1 MKGRRPYATR
11 LRRVVRALVALA
23 LAPVVALVVAAVL
36 TPLPATL
43 RDEGAAPT
51 SVRYLDRNGHLL
63 REVRADDGTRA
74 ANVPLGAVGDRVE
87 RAMLAAEDA
96 RFYHH
101 PGVDPLAVV
110 RAAGSSLWRRR
121 VVSGASTLTMQL
133 ARTVSPHRRNLSGK
147 FFEAAMA
154 LRIEA
159 SLDKRA
165 ILDAYLNRVSFGPQ
179 LRGIDAASRYW
190 FDKPPQALSWAE
202 AATLASLPRGPS
214 LYTAP
219 TRLAALRS
227 RRDGV
232 LRKMAAAGDLSPTD
246 LESALAEPLATPPRT
261 GTFGAPHFVGAVSS
275 GRLGLGAGAEPVQ
288 EVTTTLDAALQREA
302 EEATARVVRE
312 LRNKRVSAGSVVV
325 LDNGTGEIL
334 AYVGSPAWSDA
345 KALGQNDGVLALRQ
359 PGSTLKPFVYAAAMA
374 GAAGEGL
381 TPASLLADLELHLP
395 VAGGV
400 YAPNNYDGRFHGPVR
415 LREALA
421 NSYNVPA
428 VRVANDVGPERVLG
442 LLHALGMTS
451 LRETPETY
459 GPAIALGDG
468 EVRLLELARAYATL
482 GRGGR
487 DVEVRSVRSA
497 TLRSSRAA
505 WSAPPPAEP
514 RQVVAPVVA
523 AMLTDVLADRR
534 ARTASFGERNVL
546 ELPFEVAAKTGTSK
560 GYRDNWTVGY
570 TREVTVAAWVGN
582 FDGAP
587 MEGVSGISGAGPLFR
602 AVMTAAMRGRS
613 PAPLVTHDEETMT
626 KVRVCALSGGRAGAS
641 CGHVLE
647 EWVPKAHDPHACTMH
662 ESIRVDV
669 RNGLRAGP
677 ACAPPVTATRVFEV
691 FRAPYAEWASAVGR
705 ADAPRAF
712 SPACPDDGAATR
724 DGGEG
729 LRVVYPH
736 DGARFL
742 LDAERSAAVQTLQVR
757 ADDDSF
763 DVYVDGS
770 LRGRAERGVFR
781 LPLAR
786 GEHTLRLAATGKR
799 TSDPVRFTVD

>member
-11 LRRVVRALVALA
+11 LRRAVRAALA
-23 LAPVVALVVAAVL
+23 LVLAPVLALLVAAVF

-43 RDEGAAPT
+43 RDDGGAAT

-74 ANVPLGAVGDRVE
+74 ANVQLAEVGDRVE
-87 RAMLAAEDA
+87 LAMVAAEDA

-110 RAAGSSLWRRR
+110 RAAGASLARRR

-133 ARTVSPHRRNLSGK
+133 ARTVSPHRRNLVGK
-147 FFEAAMA
+147 FFEAALA

-165 ILDAYLNRVSFGPQ
+165 ILEAYLNRVAFGPQ
-179 LRGIDAASRYW
+179 LRGVDAASRYW

-214 LYTAP
+214 LYAA
-219 TRLAALRS
+219 RSHLGALRA
-227 RRDGV
+227 RRDRV
-232 LRKMAAAGDLSPTD
+232 LRRMAAAGDLPEDD
-246 LESALAEPLATPPRT
+246 LRRALDEPLASPART
-261 GTFGAPHFVGAVSS
+261 GTFGAPHFVGAVAQ
-275 GRLGLGAGAEPVQ
+275 GRLGVGAGPERAQ
-288 EVTTTLDAALQREA
+288 EVTTTLDAELQQEA
-302 EEATARVVRE
+302 EVATARVVRE
-312 LRNKRVSAGSVVV
+312 LRAKRVTAASAVV
-325 LDNGTGEIL
+325 LDNQTGEIL
-334 AYVGSPAWSDA
+334 AYVGSPGWSDA

-359 PGSTLKPFVYAAAMA
+359 PGSTLKPFVYAVAMDG
-374 GAAGEGL
+374 GAPGGM
-381 TPASLLADLELHLP
+381 TPATLVPDLELHLP
-395 VAGGV
+395 VGGGV

-428 VRVANDVGPERVLG
+428 VRVASDVGPERVLE
-442 LLHALGMTS
+442 LLHAVGMTS

-468 EVRLLELARAYATL
+468 EVRLIELARAYAIVA
-482 GRGGR
+482 RGGL
-487 DVEVRSVRSA
+487 DVEVRAVRAA
-497 TLRSSRAA
+497 TLRTTRAA
-505 WSAPPPAEP
+505 WTAPAPAPPRQILAPA
-514 RQVVAPVVA
+514 VA

-560 GYRDNWTVGY
+560 GYRDNWTVGF
-570 TREVTVAAWVGN
+570 TRETTVAVWVGN

-602 AVMTAAMRGRS
+602 AVMTAAMRGRA
-613 PAPLVTHDEETMT
+613 PAPLVTHDEETMA
-626 KVRVCALSGGRAGAS
+626 RVPICALSGQRAGPS
-641 CGHVLE
+641 CGHVVE
-647 EWVPKAHDPHACTMH
+647 EWLPRGHEVHSCTMH

-677 ACAPPVTATRVFEV
+677 ACPPQVTATRVFEV
-691 FRAPYAEWASAVGR
+691 FRAPYGEWAAAVGR
-705 ADAPRAF
+705 ADAPRGF
-712 SPACPDDGAATR
+712 SPACPGDGAAT
-724 DGGEG
+724 DGSDA
-729 LRVVYPH
+729 LRVAYPH

-742 LDAERSAAVQTLQVR
+742 LDAERTAAVQTLQVR
-757 ADDDSF
+757 ADDDVF
-763 DVYVDGS
+763 EVYVDGA
-770 LRGRAERGVFR
+770 LRGKAERGVFR

-786 GEHTLRLAATGKR
+786 GAHTLRLAAAGKR
-799 TSDPVRFTVD
+799 ASEPVRFTVD

>member
-11 LRRVVRALVALA
+11 LRRAVRALVGLA

-36 TPLPATL
+36 APLPASL
-43 RDEGAAPT
+43 GGGRDAGT

-74 ANVPLGAVGDRVE
+74 ANVPLAAVGDRVE
-87 RAMLAAEDA
+87 SAMLAAEDA

-110 RAAGSSLWRRR
+110 RAAGSSLLRRR

-133 ARTVSPHRRNLSGK
+133 ARTVSPHRRNLMGK
-147 FFEAAMA
+147 FFEAALA

-165 ILDAYLNRVSFGPQ
+165 ILEAYLNRVAFGPQ
-179 LRGIDAASRYW
+179 LRGVDAASRYW

-214 LYTAP
+214 LYAAP
-219 TRLAALRS
+219 SRLGALRA

-232 LRKMAAAGDLSPTD
+232 LRRMAAAGDLPPED
-246 LESALAEPLATPPRT
+246 LERALSEPLASPVRT
-261 GTFGAPHFVGAVSS
+261 GTFGAPHFVAAVAQ
-275 GRLGLGAGAEPVQ
+275 GRLGGAGAEPVQ
-288 EVTTTLDAALQREA
+288 EVTTTVDAELQREA

-312 LRNKRVSAGSVVV
+312 LRSKRVTAGSAVV
-325 LDNGTGEIL
+325 LDNETGEVL
-334 AYVGSPAWSDA
+334 AYVGSPGWSDT

-359 PGSTLKPFVYAAAMA
+359 PGSTLKPFVYAVAMD
-374 GAAGEGL
+374 GASGGGL
-381 TPASLLADLELHLP
+381 TPSTLLADLELHLVVP
-395 VAGGV
+395 GGV

-428 VRVANDVGPERVLG
+428 VRVANEVGPERVLE

-468 EVRLLELARAYATL
+468 EVRLLELARAYAIL
-482 GRGGR
+482 ARGGR
-487 DVEVRSVRSA
+487 DLEVRAVRGA
-497 TLRSSRAA
+497 TLRSTRAA
-505 WSAPPPAEP
+505 WTAPPSAEP
-514 RQVVAPVVA
+514 RQVITPVVA
-523 AMLTDVLADRR
+523 SMLTDVLADRR

-546 ELPFEVAAKTGTSK
+546 DLPFEVAAKTGTSK

-570 TREVTVAAWVGN
+570 TREVTVAVWVGN

-613 PAPLVTHDEETMT
+613 PAPLVAHDEEAMT
-626 KVRVCALSGGRAGAS
+626 KVRVCALSGDRAGAS

-647 EWVPKAHDPHACTMH
+647 EWVPKGHELHACTMH
-662 ESIRVDV
+662 EPVRVDV

-677 ACAPPVTATRVFEV
+677 GCGPQVTATRVFEV
-691 FRAPYAEWASAVGR
+691 FRAPYAEWAIGVGR
-705 ADAPRAF
+705 ADAPRGF
-712 SPACPDDGAATR
+712 SPACPGDGLASDAS
-724 DGGEG
+724 DGG
-729 LRVVYPH
+729 LHVVYPH
-736 DGARFL
+736 DGARFI
-742 LDAERSAAVQTLQVR
+742 LDAERAAAVQTLQVR
-757 ADDDSF
+757 ADDDAF
-763 DVYVDGS
+763 EVFVDGA

-786 GEHTLRLAATGKR
+786 GEHTLRLAAAGKR
-799 TSDPVRFTVD
+799 TSEPVRFTVD

>member
-11 LRRVVRALVALA
+11 LRRVVRALVGLA

-36 TPLPATL
+36 TPLPASL
-43 RDEGAAPT
+43 REGPGAGT

-74 ANVPLGAVGDRVE
+74 ANVPLAGVGDRVE

-96 RFYHH
+96 RFYRH

-110 RAAGSSLWRRR
+110 RAAGSSLLRRR

-133 ARTVSPHRRNLSGK
+133 ARTVSPHRRNFMGK
-147 FFEAAMA
+147 FFEAALA

-165 ILDAYLNRVSFGPQ
+165 ILEAYLNRVSFGPQ
-179 LRGIDAASRYW
+179 LRGVDAASRYW

-214 LYTAP
+214 LYAAP
-219 TRLAALRS
+219 SRLGALRT
-227 RRDGV
+227 RRDRV
-232 LRKMAAAGDLSPTD
+232 LRRMAQSGDLSPED
-246 LESALAEPLATPPRT
+246 LERALAEPLASPART
-261 GTFGAPHFVGAVSS
+261 GTFGAPHFVGAVAQ
-275 GRLGLGAGAEPVQ
+275 GRLGGVGADPVQ
-288 EVTTTLDAALQREA
+288 EVTTTVDAELQREA

-312 LRNKRVSAGSVVV
+312 LRNKRVTAGSAVV
-325 LDNGTGEIL
+325 LDNQTGEIL
-334 AYVGSPAWSDA
+334 AYVGSPGWSDT

-359 PGSTLKPFVYAAAMA
+359 PGSTLKPFVYAVAMD
-374 GAAGEGL
+374 GASGGGM
-381 TPASLLADLELHLP
+381 TPTTLLPDLELHLVVP
-395 VAGGV
+395 GGV

-428 VRVANDVGPERVLG
+428 VRVANDVGPERVLA

-468 EVRLLELARAYATL
+468 EVRLLELARAYAIL
-482 GRGGR
+482 ARGGR
-487 DVEVRSVRSA
+487 DLEVLAVRGA
-497 TLRSSRAA
+497 TLRSTRAA
-505 WSAPPPAEP
+505 WTAPPPADP
-514 RQVVAPVVA
+514 RQLIAPVVA
-523 AMLTDVLADRR
+523 SMLTDVLADRR

-570 TREVTVAAWVGN
+570 TREVTVAVWVGN

-602 AVMTAAMRGRS
+602 AIMTAAMRGRS
-613 PAPLVTHDEETMT
+613 PAPLVAHDEEAMT
-626 KVRVCALSGGRAGAS
+626 KVRVCALSGDRAGTS

-647 EWVPKAHDPHACTMH
+647 EWVPKGHDLHACTMH
-662 ESIRVDV
+662 EPVRVDA

-677 ACAPPVTATRVFEV
+677 GCGPQVTATRVFEV
-691 FRAPYAEWASAVGR
+691 FRAPYAEWASGVGR
-705 ADAPRAF
+705 ADAPRGF
-712 SPACPDDGAATR
+712 SPACPGDGVANDPT
-724 DGGEG
+724 DGG
-729 LRVVYPH
+729 LHVVYPH
-736 DGARFL
+736 DGARFI
-742 LDAERSAAVQTLQVR
+742 LDAERTAAVQTLQVR
-757 ADDDSF
+757 ADDDAF
-763 DVYVDGS
+763 EVFVDGA

-786 GEHTLRLAATGKR
+786 GEHTLRLAAAGKR
-799 TSDPVRFTVD
+799 TSEPVRFTVD

>member
-11 LRRVVRALVALA
+11 LRRVVRALLGLA
-23 LAPVVALVVAAVL
+23 LAPVLALVVAAVL

-43 RDEGAAPT
+43 REQGGAGT

-74 ANVPLGAVGDRVE
+74 AYVPLGAVGDRVE

-101 PGVDPLAVV
+101 PGVDPLAVI
-110 RAAGSSLWRRR
+110 RAAGSSLRRRR

-133 ARTVSPHRRNLSGK
+133 ARTVAPHRRNLLGK
-147 FFEAAMA
+147 FFEAALA

-179 LRGIDAASRYW
+179 LRGVDAASRYW

-219 TRLAALRS
+219 SRLASLRA
-227 RRDGV
+227 RRDRV
-232 LRKMAAAGDLSPTD
+232 LRRMAEAGDLSAAD
-246 LESALAEPLATPPRT
+246 LERALGEPLASPART
-261 GTFGAPHFVGAVSS
+261 GTFGAPHFVSAISQ
-275 GRLGLGAGAEPVQ
+275 GRLGLGAGGEPAQ
-288 EVTTTLDAALQREA
+288 EITTTLDAELQREA

-312 LRNKRVSAGSVVV
+312 LRSKRVTAGSVVV
-325 LDNGTGEIL
+325 LDNQTGEIL

-359 PGSTLKPFVYAAAMA
+359 PGSTLKPFVYAVAMD
-374 GAAGEGL
+374 GAAGRSM
-381 TPASLLADLELHLP
+381 TPSTLLADLELHLAVP
-395 VAGGV
+395 GGV

-428 VRVANDVGPERVLG
+428 VRVANDVGPERVLA

-468 EVRLLELARAYATL
+468 EVRLLELARAYAIL
-482 GRGGR
+482 ARGGR
-487 DVEVRSVRSA
+487 DVEVRAVRGA
-497 TLRSSRAA
+497 TLRSSRAL
-505 WSAPPPAEP
+505 WTAPPPAEP
-514 RQVVAPVVA
+514 RQRVAPVVA
-523 AMLTDVLADRR
+523 SMLTDILADRR

-570 TREVTVAAWVGN
+570 THEVTVAVWVGN

-613 PAPLVTHDEETMT
+613 PAPLVAHDEEVMT
-626 KVRVCALSGGRAGAS
+626 KVRVCALSGGAAGPS

-647 EWVPKAHDPHACTMH
+647 EWVPKGQEVHACTMH
-662 ESIRVDV
+662 ESLRVDV

-677 ACAPPVTATRVFEV
+677 ACGPQVTATRVFEV
-691 FRAPYAEWASAVGR
+691 FRAPYAEWASGVGR

-712 SPACPDDGAATR
+712 SPACPGDGAGS
-724 DGGEG
+724 DVVGEG

-736 DGARFL
+736 DGARFI
-742 LDAERSAAVQTLQVR
+742 LDAERPAAVQTLQVR
-757 ADDDSF
+757 ADDDAF
-763 DVYVDGS
+763 EVFVDGA

-786 GEHTLRLAATGKR
+786 GEHTLRLAGAGKR